1 MTSEDFARNLAKYFM
16 NAPNKERALNHIL
29 IEIDCLQYVESKQ
42 CLQFDTKAAIVQ
54 LIEIHVAKDVRCLNA
69 FQLLKPT
76 LLLKLQENRK
86 NKLKE
91 DKVRPVGSYL
101 KQFKWIDLLNYR
113 S

>member
-1 MTSEDFARNLAKYFM
+1 MTTEDFARNLAKYFM

-29 IEIDCLQYVESKQ
+29 IEINCLQNGESK
-42 CLQFDTKAAIVQ
+42 KAAIVQ

-76 LLLKLQENRK
+76 LLLKLKEHSK

-91 DKVRPVGSYL
+91 DKVRPLGSYL